1 MRRNSE
7 KKSDKDSRHK
17 LAPIEL
23 GAYLVKQV
31 DEKAKTAVI
40 VYDDDTVENVSRSRI
55 VHAPKQLR
63 SAEVLSIVQPTVVS
77 QTLANYPANEAVN
90 LQHVLSKDDE
100 NANQKKIREKYE
112 RVNTQSAQVDQGL
125 DEVRVENDEFFIDTI
140 VSHKSNRNK
149 RQANTKD
156 GDTLYRVRWVGC
168 HSKDDTW
175 EPLPNLTRS
184 HVIRYHERYNLPLP
198 SNIDASI
205 DDAITE
211 KSHAEINNPTA
222 KQPANARRVND
233 VIEKLIKHSFDNEN
247 NWSYLVH

>member
-1 MRRNSE
+1 M
-7 KKSDKDSRHK
+7 
-17 LAPIEL
+17 
-23 GAYLVKQV
+23 
-31 DEKAKTAVI
+31 
-40 VYDDDTVENVSRSRI
+40 
-55 VHAPKQLR
+55 
-63 SAEVLSIVQPTVVS
+63 
-77 QTLANYPANEAVN
+77 
-90 LQHVLSKDDE
+90 
-100 NANQKKIREKYE
+100 
-112 RVNTQSAQVDQGL
+112 

-233 VIEKLIKHSFDNEN
+233 VIEKLIKHSFDNES
-247 NWSYLVH
+247 NWSYLVHWYDTDNAHDTWEPLSSMTRNAIVAYHKWKGIPLPSSINHALNG